1 MYVFRLEVVLYVP
14 DSQTQLCCIL
24 FATILNDELSI
35 SWLYDLISKT
45 DSFKRVTL
53 WKRIVPII
61 SDDQIIQAN
70 KRF

>member
-1 MYVFRLEVVLYVP
+1 MLHLIIFG
-14 DSQTQLCCIL
+14 
-24 FATILNDELSI
+24 TILNDELSI